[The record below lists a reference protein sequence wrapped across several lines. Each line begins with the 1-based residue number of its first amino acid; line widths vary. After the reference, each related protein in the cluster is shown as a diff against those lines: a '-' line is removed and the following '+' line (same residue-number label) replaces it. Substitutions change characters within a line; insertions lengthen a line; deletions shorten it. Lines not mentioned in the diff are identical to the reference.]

1 MISKYNKKLSISN
14 FKRNFLQVKIIMYKV
29 IPILKM
35 KIILKKKKKSKTWEE
50 FFLTS
55 VKEKNKLF
63 VPKIENNIPE
73 EIGEEIVN
81 GWYSRI

>member
-1 MISKYNKKLSISN
+1 MEGFKQLNLTFTDEIHSYLLS
-14 FKRNFLQVKIIMYKV
+14 
-29 IPILKM
+29 
-35 KIILKKKKKSKTWEE
+35 LKKKKKSKTWEE

-81 GWYSRI
+81 G